1 MNDQQP
7 VNSFENISDL
17 MEKIN
22 RLSEEETKKRLND
35 HIKKLEDLLKWM
47 TKEVKEKTY
56 LSEIRKNLTEIDM
69 GCHKHSDGLMLCGY
83 DITTSFYNE
92 DKYKLAEC
100 RSNTISYKIKCT
112 DYIGKSFELYDPPQ
126 DSPQNPRGFSFREGI
141 KDSIRSIHNTLHP
154 AVPMHMGDQ
163 YIHMRATVST
173 DPYKQRIENPV
184 IIIDDNIFIYYN
196 GRSTITMFCNLY

>member
-17 MEKIN
+17 IEKIN

-47 TKEVKEKTY
+47 TEEVKEKTY

-83 DITTSFYNE
+83 DITTYFYNE
-92 DKYKLAEC
+92 DNYKLAEC

-112 DYIGKSFELYDPPQ
+112 DYKGKSFELYDPPH
-126 DSPQNPRGFSFREGI
+126 DSPQNSRGFSFREGI
-141 KDSIRSIHNTLHP
+141 RDSIRSVHNILHP
-154 AVPMHMGDQ
+154 AVPIHMGDQ
-163 YIHMRATVST
+163 YIHIGAIFST
-173 DPYKQRIENPV
+173 DLYKQTIENPV
-184 IIIDDNIFIYYN
+184 IIIDDNLFIYYN
-196 GRSTITMFCNLY
+196 GRSNITMFCNLY